1 MTFFSIFSIGIDIN
15 RLMIP
20 GKNIKIKNLI
30 DNLVIMFLYIFTKD
44 NYFFSD
50 LLPISV
56 HQGGIFKIVLKK
68 VLN

>member
-44 NYFFSD
+44 NYFF
-50 LLPISV
+50 PIYC
-56 HQGGIFKIVLKK
+56 QYLCIKGAFLK
-68 VLN
+68 